1 MMDIALLR
9 VPSHPVAGPGGNL
22 RGGGGV
28 YGIVGGGTLDL
39 TLVAH
44 TTIGL
49 QFDTG
54 FNAGKATAPAAC
66 AQEERELIARLCDG
80 DEAAYETLIERFEH
94 PIYNLVSRLTNDP
107 GDAPD
112 VVQEVFLKVF
122 RNVQS
127 FRGQSSLK
135 TWIYRIAVNESRNH
149 RRWFGRHRSREIALQ
164 PVPGDTHSYLDW
176 LPDPARSP
184 MELAMDRERETL
196 IEAALAEINP
206 HYRAAL
212 VLRELEGLSYDE
224 IADILQTSLGT
235 VKSRILRGREA
246 LRQRL
251 TERLKRENVHAGWSP
266 RTVIAE

>member
-1 MMDIALLR
+1 MSTVLLEA
-9 VPSHPVAGPGGNL
+9 VHCMSG
-22 RGGGGV
+22 
-28 YGIVGGGTLDL
+28 

-44 TTIGL
+44 TTIGF
-49 QFDTG
+49 QFDAG
-54 FNAGKATAPAAC
+54 VDAGKTAAAAL
-66 AQEERELIARLCDG
+66 AQEERALIARLCEG

-149 RRWFGRHRSREIALQ
+149 RRWFGRHRGQEVALE
-164 PVPGDTHSYLDW
+164 PARGEAHNFLDW

-184 MELAMDRERETL
+184 MELAIDHEQETL
-196 IEAALAEINP
+196 IEAALGEINP

-224 IADILQTSLGT
+224 IAEILETSLGT

-246 LRQRL
+246 LRKCL
-251 TERLKRENVHAGWSP
+251 TERLRRENAQPGWNP
-266 RTVIAE
+266 TTAVAE

>member
-1 MMDIALLR
+1 M
-9 VPSHPVAGPGGNL
+9 S
-22 RGGGGV
+22 
-28 YGIVGGGTLDL
+28 GI
-39 TLVAH
+39 LVAH
-44 TTIGL
+44 NAIGF
-49 QFDTG
+49 QFETGFDT
-54 FNAGKATAPAAC
+54 AKASAAAPN
-66 AQEERELIARLCDG
+66 AQEERDLVARLIDG
-80 DEAAYETLIERFEH
+80 QESAYETLLARFEH
-94 PIYNLVSRLTNDP
+94 PIFNLVSRLTNDP

-122 RNVQS
+122 RNVHS

-149 RRWFGRHRSREIALQ
+149 RRWFGRHRSQEIALE
-164 PVPGDTHSYLDW
+164 PTPGETHSYLDW

-184 MELAMDRERETL
+184 MELAMDHERETL

-224 IADILQTSLGT
+224 IAEILETSLGT

-246 LRQRL
+246 LRERL
-251 TERLKRENVHAGWSP
+251 TERLKRENVDADWRP

>member
-1 MMDIALLR
+1 MRNERLGLDNPGTFGAGTVSTVLLEA
-9 VPSHPVAGPGGNL
+9 VHWMSG
-22 RGGGGV
+22 
-28 YGIVGGGTLDL
+28 

-44 TTIGL
+44 TTIGF
-49 QFDTG
+49 QFDAG
-54 FNAGKATAPAAC
+54 FDAEKATAAAAI
-66 AQEERELIARLCDG
+66 AQEERALITRLCEG

-94 PIYNLVSRLTNDP
+94 PIYNLVSRLTNDH

-149 RRWFGRHRSREIALQ
+149 RRWFGRHRGQEVALE
-164 PVPGDTHSYLDW
+164 PVRGEGHNALDW

-184 MELAMDRERETL
+184 MELAIDHERETL

-224 IADILQTSLGT
+224 IAEILETSLGT

-251 TERLKRENVHAGWSP
+251 TERLRRENAPAGWNP
-266 RTVIAE
+266 TTAVAE

>member
-1 MMDIALLR
+1 MQAGRQGTFGAAAVSTVLLEA
-9 VPSHPVAGPGGNL
+9 VHWMSG
-22 RGGGGV
+22 
-28 YGIVGGGTLDL
+28 

-44 TTIGL
+44 TTVGF
-49 QFDTG
+49 QFDAG
-54 FNAGKATAPAAC
+54 IDAGKASPAGI
-66 AQEERELIARLCDG
+66 AQEEQALIARLCEA
-80 DEAAYETLIERFEH
+80 DESAYEALIERFEH

-122 RNVQS
+122 RNVHS

-149 RRWFGRHRSREIALQ
+149 RRWFGRHRGQEVALE
-164 PVPGDTHSYLDW
+164 PARGEAHNFLDW

-184 MELAMDRERETL
+184 MELAMDHERETL

-212 VLRELEGLSYDE
+212 VLRELEGLSYEE
-224 IADILQTSLGT
+224 IAEILETSLGT

-251 TERLKRENVHAGWSP
+251 TEHLRRESAPAGWNP
-266 RTVIAE
+266 TTAVAE

>member
-1 MMDIALLR
+1 M
-9 VPSHPVAGPGGNL
+9 SG
-22 RGGGGV
+22 
-28 YGIVGGGTLDL
+28 

-44 TTIGL
+44 NAIGF

-54 FNAGKATAPAAC
+54 FDTAKATPAAPN
-66 AQEERELIARLCDG
+66 AQEERDLIARLIDG
-80 DEAAYETLIERFEH
+80 QEAAYETLLARFER
-94 PIYNLVSRLTNDP
+94 PIFNLVSRLTNDP

-122 RNVQS
+122 RNVHT

-135 TWIYRIAVNESRNH
+135 TWIYRIAVNEARNH
-149 RRWFGRHRSREIALQ
+149 RRWFGRHRSQEIALE
-164 PVPGDTHSYLDW
+164 PTAGETHSYLDW

-184 MELAMDRERETL
+184 MELAMDHERETL

-224 IADILQTSLGT
+224 IAEILETSLGT

-246 LRQRL
+246 LRERL
-251 TERLKRENVHAGWSP
+251 TERLKRENVAADWRP

>member
-1 MMDIALLR
+1 M
-9 VPSHPVAGPGGNL
+9 SG
-22 RGGGGV
+22 
-28 YGIVGGGTLDL
+28 

-44 TTIGL
+44 TTIGF
-49 QFDTG
+49 QFE
-54 FNAGKATAPAAC
+54 AAKAAIAAPC
-66 AQEERELIARLCDG
+66 IEEERELIARLREG
-80 DEAAYETLIERFEH
+80 QEAAYETLIERFEH

-122 RNVQS
+122 RNVHS

-149 RRWFGRHRSREIALQ
+149 RRWFGRHRSHEIGLESAA
-164 PVPGDTHSYLDW
+164 GDANNCLDW

-184 MELAMDRERETL
+184 MELAIDHERETL

-212 VLRELEGLSYDE
+212 VLRELEGLSYEDIAE
-224 IADILQTSLGT
+224 ILETSLGT

-251 TERLKRENVHAGWSP
+251 TEHLKREDAHAGWRP
-266 RTVIAE
+266 RTVAAE

>member
-1 MMDIALLR
+1 M
-9 VPSHPVAGPGGNL
+9 SG
-22 RGGGGV
+22 
-28 YGIVGGGTLDL
+28 

-44 TTIGL
+44 NAIGF
-49 QFDTG
+49 QFDSG
-54 FNAGKATAPAAC
+54 FDAAKAPAPAAN
-66 AQEERELIARLCDG
+66 AQEERELIARLIDG
-80 DEAAYETLIERFEH
+80 QEAAYETLIARFEH
-94 PIYNLVSRLTNDP
+94 PIFNLVSRLTNDP

-122 RNVQS
+122 RNVHS

-149 RRWFGRHRSREIALQ
+149 RRWFGRHRSQEIALE
-164 PVPGDTHSYLDW
+164 PTPGETHSYLDW

-184 MELAMDRERETL
+184 MELAMDHERETL

-224 IADILQTSLGT
+224 IAEILETSLGT

-246 LRQRL
+246 LRERL
-251 TERLKRENVHAGWSP
+251 TERLKRENAPAAWGA

>member
-1 MMDIALLR
+1 M
-9 VPSHPVAGPGGNL
+9 SG
-22 RGGGGV
+22 
-28 YGIVGGGTLDL
+28 

-44 TTIGL
+44 NPIGF
-49 QFDTG
+49 QFETGFDT
-54 FNAGKATAPAAC
+54 AKAPAAAN
-66 AQEERELIARLCDG
+66 AQEERELIAQLIDG
-80 DEAAYETLIERFEH
+80 QEGAYETLLARFEH
-94 PIYNLVSRLTNDP
+94 PIFNLVSRLTNDQ

-122 RNVQS
+122 RNVHS

-149 RRWFGRHRSREIALQ
+149 RRWFGRHRSQEIALE
-164 PVPGDTHSYLDW
+164 PTPGETHSYLDW

-184 MELAMDRERETL
+184 MELAMDREREAL

-224 IADILQTSLGT
+224 IAEILETSLGT

-246 LRQRL
+246 LRERL
-251 TERLKRENVHAGWSP
+251 SERLKRENVAADWRP

>member
-1 MMDIALLR
+1 M
-9 VPSHPVAGPGGNL
+9 SG
-22 RGGGGV
+22 
-28 YGIVGGGTLDL
+28 
-39 TLVAH
+39 TLVADSA
-44 TTIGL
+44 IGF
-49 QFDTG
+49 QFDLP
-54 FNAGKATAPAAC
+54 KATVAIDV
-66 AQEERELIARLCDG
+66 QEEQDLLAGLRAGE
-80 DEAAYETLIERFEH
+80 EAAYETLISRFEH

-149 RRWFGRHRSREIALQ
+149 RRWFGRHRSQEIMLEAA
-164 PVPGDTHSYLDW
+164 PGETHGYLDW

-184 MELAMDRERETL
+184 MELAIDHEREAL

-212 VLRELEGLSYDE
+212 VLREIEGLSYEE
-224 IADILQTSLGT
+224 IADILETSLGT
-235 VKSRILRGREA
+235 VKSRILRGRDA
-246 LRQRL
+246 LRQLL
-251 TERLKRENVHAGWSP
+251 TERLSRDNARPAWNP
-266 RTVIAE
+266 MTVGAE

>member
-1 MMDIALLR
+1 M
-9 VPSHPVAGPGGNL
+9 SG
-22 RGGGGV
+22 
-28 YGIVGGGTLDL
+28 

-44 TTIGL
+44 NAIGF
-49 QFDTG
+49 QFETGFDT
-54 FNAGKATAPAAC
+54 AKAPAAAPN
-66 AQEERELIARLCDG
+66 AQEERELIAQLIDG
-80 DEAAYETLIERFEH
+80 QEAAYEILIARFEH
-94 PIYNLVSRLTNDP
+94 PIFNLVSRLTNDA

-122 RNVQS
+122 RNVHS

-149 RRWFGRHRSREIALQ
+149 RRWFGRHRSQEIALE
-164 PVPGDTHSYLDW
+164 PTPGETHSYLDW

-184 MELAMDRERETL
+184 MELAMDHERETL

-224 IADILQTSLGT
+224 IAEILETSLGT

-246 LRQRL
+246 LRDCL
-251 TERLKRENVHAGWSP
+251 TERLKRENAPAGWRA

>member
-1 MMDIALLR
+1 M
-9 VPSHPVAGPGGNL
+9 SG
-22 RGGGGV
+22 
-28 YGIVGGGTLDL
+28 

-44 TTIGL
+44 NAIGF
-49 QFDTG
+49 QFDSG
-54 FNAGKATAPAAC
+54 FDAAKAPSAAAN
-66 AQEERELIARLCDG
+66 AQEERELISTLIDG
-80 DEAAYETLIERFEH
+80 QEAAYETLIARFEH
-94 PIYNLVSRLTNDP
+94 PIFNLVSRLTNDP

-122 RNVQS
+122 RNVHT

-149 RRWFGRHRSREIALQ
+149 RRWFGRHRSQEIALE
-164 PVPGDTHSYLDW
+164 PTAGETHSYLDW

-184 MELAMDRERETL
+184 MELAMDHERETL

-224 IADILQTSLGT
+224 IAEILETSLGT

-246 LRQRL
+246 LRERL
-251 TERLKRENVHAGWSP
+251 TERLKRENAPAAWGT

>member
-1 MMDIALLR
+1 M
-9 VPSHPVAGPGGNL
+9 SG
-22 RGGGGV
+22 
-28 YGIVGGGTLDL
+28 

-44 TTIGL
+44 NAIGF
-49 QFDTG
+49 QFDSG
-54 FNAGKATAPAAC
+54 FDAAKAPSAAAN
-66 AQEERELIARLCDG
+66 AQEERELISRLIDG
-80 DEAAYETLIERFEH
+80 QEAAYETLIARFEH
-94 PIYNLVSRLTNDP
+94 PIFNLVSRLTNDP

-122 RNVQS
+122 RNVHT

-149 RRWFGRHRSREIALQ
+149 RRWFGRHRSQEIALE
-164 PVPGDTHSYLDW
+164 PTAGETHSYLDW

-184 MELAMDRERETL
+184 MELAMDHERETL

-224 IADILQTSLGT
+224 IAEILETSLGT

-246 LRQRL
+246 LRERL
-251 TERLKRENVHAGWSP
+251 TERLKRENAPAAWGT

>member
-1 MMDIALLR
+1 M
-9 VPSHPVAGPGGNL
+9 SG
-22 RGGGGV
+22 
-28 YGIVGGGTLDL
+28 
-39 TLVAH
+39 TLVADSA
-44 TTIGL
+44 IGF
-49 QFDTG
+49 QFDLP
-54 FNAGKATAPAAC
+54 KATVAIDV
-66 AQEERELIARLCDG
+66 QEEQDLIAGLRAG
-80 DEAAYETLIERFEH
+80 EEAAYETLILRFEH

-107 GDAPD
+107 SDAPD

-149 RRWFGRHRSREIALQ
+149 RRWFGRHRSQEIMLEAA
-164 PVPGDTHSYLDW
+164 PGETHSYLDW

-184 MELAMDRERETL
+184 MELAIDHEREAL

-212 VLRELEGLSYDE
+212 VLREIEGLSYEE
-224 IADILQTSLGT
+224 IADILETSLGT

-251 TERLKRENVHAGWSP
+251 TERLSRDNARLAWNLT
-266 RTVIAE
+266 TVGAE

>member
-1 MMDIALLR
+1 M
-9 VPSHPVAGPGGNL
+9 SG
-22 RGGGGV
+22 
-28 YGIVGGGTLDL
+28 

-44 TTIGL
+44 NAIGF
-49 QFDTG
+49 QFESGLDAKKAP
-54 FNAGKATAPAAC
+54 NAGVNI
-66 AQEERELIARLCDG
+66 QEEHDLIARLNAG
-80 DEAAYETLIERFEH
+80 EEAAYEALIARFEH
-94 PIYNLVSRLTNDP
+94 PIFNLVSRLTNDP

-122 RNVQS
+122 RNVHA

-149 RRWFGRHRSREIALQ
+149 CRWFGRHRSQEIALD
-164 PVPGDTHSYLDW
+164 PTEGDTQGYLGW

-184 MELAMDRERETL
+184 MELAIDRERETL

-206 HYRAAL
+206 NYRAAL

-224 IADILQTSLGT
+224 IAEILETSLGT
-235 VKSRILRGREA
+235 VKSRILRGRAA
-246 LRQRL
+246 LRERL
-251 TERLKRENVHAGWSP
+251 TERLKQENAPAGWRT

>member
-1 MMDIALLR
+1 M
-9 VPSHPVAGPGGNL
+9 SG
-22 RGGGGV
+22 
-28 YGIVGGGTLDL
+28 

-44 TTIGL
+44 NAIGF
-49 QFDTG
+49 QFETGFDT
-54 FNAGKATAPAAC
+54 AKAPAA
-66 AQEERELIARLCDG
+66 APNAKEERELIAQLIDG
-80 DEAAYETLIERFEH
+80 QEAAYETLLARFEH
-94 PIYNLVSRLTNDP
+94 PIFNLVSRLTNDP

-122 RNVQS
+122 RNVHT

-149 RRWFGRHRSREIALQ
+149 RRWFGRHRSQEITLE
-164 PVPGDTHSYLDW
+164 PPLGETHSYLDW

-184 MELAMDRERETL
+184 MELAMDHERETL

-224 IADILQTSLGT
+224 IAEILDTSLGT

-246 LRQRL
+246 LRERL
-251 TERLKRENVHAGWSP
+251 TERLKREDAPAGWRP
-266 RTVIAE
+266 RTVAAE